1 MSLDRVRIVLVA
13 PSHSGNIGGCARA
26 MKNMGLSRLVL
37 VTPDEFPSEEATAR
51 AAGAEDVL
59 QQVRVCASL
68 DEAVADCQLVIGA
81 SARGRRIPWPVLNP
95 GSAAQRIVHTSAER
109 EVAVVFGRER
119 TGLTNEELDRCQALV
134 NIPTDPA
141 FASLNLACAVQVI
154 AYEIWRTAGSE
165 AAVAASAGAAAE
177 ALGEPPATHEEVQR
191 FYAHLESVLVDIG
204 FLDPNNPRLLMRRL
218 MRLFNRV
225 ELTNNEVNILRG
237 ILTAVTT
244 PRGKAKT

>member
-1 MSLDRVRIVLVA
+1 MSLDRIRIVLVA

-59 QQVRVCASL
+59 ERVRICASL
-68 DEAVADCQLVIGA
+68 DEAVADCQLVIGT
-81 SARGRRIPWPVLNP
+81 SARGRRIPWPVLAP
-95 GSAAQRIVHTSAER
+95 VEAAQRIVRTSAER
-109 EVAVVFGRER
+109 EVAVLFGRER
-119 TGLTNEELDRCQALV
+119 TGLTNDELDRCQALV

-154 AYEIWRTAGSE
+154 AYEIWRTAESGVRTS
-165 AAVAASAGAAAE
+165 ASAETAVE
-177 ALGEPPATHEEVQR
+177 ALGEPLATHGEVQR
-191 FYAHLESVLVDIG
+191 FYAHLEEVLVDSG
-204 FLDPNNPRLLMRRL
+204 FLDPKNPRLLMRRL

-237 ILTAVTT
+237 ILTAVTQ
-244 PRGKAKT
+244 PWGKAKT

>member
-1 MSLDRVRIVLVA
+1 MSLDRIRIVLVA

-59 QQVRVCASL
+59 ERVRICASL
-68 DEAVADCQLVIGA
+68 DEAVADCQLVIGT
-81 SARGRRIPWPVLNP
+81 SARGRRIPWPVLAP
-95 GSAAQRIVHTSAER
+95 VEAAQRIVRTSAER
-109 EVAVVFGRER
+109 EVAVLFGRER
-119 TGLTNEELDRCQALV
+119 TGLTNDELDRCQALV

-154 AYEIWRTAGSE
+154 AYEIWRTAESGVRTS
-165 AAVAASAGAAAE
+165 ASAETAVE
-177 ALGEPPATHEEVQR
+177 ALGEPLATHGEVQR
-191 FYAHLESVLVDIG
+191 FYAHLEEVLVDSG
-204 FLDPNNPRLLMRRL
+204 FLDPKNPRLLMRRL

-237 ILTAVTT
+237 ILTAVTQ